1 MNILLIVSNIIM
13 ALATL
18 VIALYTVINYI
29 GQRRRDREIKDTLSS
44 IQRTQMTEVEKLN
57 LNIFQKY
64 QDQQA
69 EHFNCKKELDTLKH
83 EISEKERIR
92 REISKNDPLN
102 IWLRQTIKGN
112 PGYILSA
119 STMDLEVLV
128 KNTFAEEKSS
138 AFIENAKKI
147 GVVDDKLNLTTR
159 GYNTLI
165 KTAKY
170 LSIDVQ

>member
-1 MNILLIVSNIIM
+1 
-13 ALATL
+13 
-18 VIALYTVINYI
+18 
-29 GQRRRDREIKDTLSS
+29 
-44 IQRTQMTEVEKLN
+44 
-57 LNIFQKY
+57 
-64 QDQQA
+64 
-69 EHFNCKKELDTLKH
+69 
-83 EISEKERIR
+83 
-92 REISKNDPLN
+92 
-102 IWLRQTIKGN
+102 
-112 PGYILSA
+112 
-119 STMDLEVLV
+119 MDLEVLV